1 MGAILDFLPDVFFT
15 DDVVEGLFQ
24 RFRRAKPA
32 KGPKKIGAY
41 DDGAGS
47 LITGQIVEARLKGHG
62 KTKALVLD
70 PHAVSLVALTDHPG
84 PGAFELASLAATKVG
99 RLYALPSVVYKAS
112 DSMCKPIRGQKRL
125 PKADFER
132 VVELIPN

>member
-1 MGAILDFLPDVFFT
+1 MGAILEFFLDAIFT
-15 DDVVEGLFQ
+15 GDIAEGLFQ

-41 DDGAGS
+41 DDGVGS
-47 LITGQIVEARLKGHG
+47 LISGQIVEARLKGYG
-62 KTKALVLD
+62 KTKALVIE
-70 PHAVSLVALTDHPG
+70 PHAVSLVALTDRPG

-112 DSMCKPIRGQKRL
+112 ESMCKPIRGQKRL
-125 PKADFER
+125 PKADFDR
-132 VVELIPN
+132 VVELIPY